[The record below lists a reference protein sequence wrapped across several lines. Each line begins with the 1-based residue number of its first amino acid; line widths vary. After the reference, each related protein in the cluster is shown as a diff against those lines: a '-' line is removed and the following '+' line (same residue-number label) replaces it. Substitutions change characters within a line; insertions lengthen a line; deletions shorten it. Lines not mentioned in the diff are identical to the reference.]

1 MRPECAWSM
10 STVGLTAQETYFPV
24 EHPFLRGGSC
34 RHSMDGFKPSWSHR
48 HDLENFYFSLKSAH
62 TDNSAHGQQMGPPTL
77 SYERHKHS
85 SSTLKL
91 PPKKPRPSHLSL
103 SCAAE
108 PSTPSPADDD
118 QVVPSFQRLSMCSS
132 PPQTPGRCSKPLPPI
147 PLRRDMSS
155 EQVMD
160 NEVEF
165 FNSADESCCL
175 VSQQYSKPFRHGA
188 FSRRSFRDCGQVNH
202 AYYDGPL
209 APQSPKP
216 HQQHQHNHH
225 QQHPAHP
232 PQQEVSQEQPTVCQR
247 ALDKSQRKLRRSLS
261 GPAGCF
267 NKPSQLRLACHSRY
281 AHNMDRSE
289 VPPPVPPR
297 TIKTA
302 DSRRWSAEVS
312 SGAYSDED
320 RPPKLPP
327 REPMSLCSSRTPS
340 PKSLPKYHNGILP
353 PTQSF
358 APDPK
363 FVSRGLQRQNSE
375 GSPCILPIVDNQG
388 HQASHTHYY
397 LLPYRPTFMDS
408 PSVEKL
414 LLNLESPSARDTNV
428 SDSEWD
434 FRTGR
439 KAPVDLV

>member
-10 STVGLTAQETYFPV
+10 STVGLTAQETSFPI
-24 EHPFLRGGSC
+24 EHPFLRGGYC

-48 HDLENFYFSLKSAH
+48 HDLENFYFTLKSAH
-62 TDNSAHGQQMGPPTL
+62 TDNSAHGQQKGPPTL
-77 SYERHKHS
+77 SYERHKYS

-91 PPKKPRPSHLSL
+91 PKKSRPSHLSL

-108 PSTPSPADDD
+108 PSTPSLADDD
-118 QVVPSFQRLSMCSS
+118 QVVPSLQRLSMCSS

-147 PLRRDMSS
+147 PLHRDMSS
-155 EQVMD
+155 EQAMD

-165 FNSADESCCL
+165 FLSADESCCL
-175 VSQQYSKPFRHGA
+175 VSHQYSKPFRHGV

-209 APQSPKP
+209 APQRPLQ
-216 HQQHQHNHH
+216 HQQQQQQQYQQQQ

-232 PQQEVSQEQPTVCQR
+232 PQQEVSQEQPAVCQR
-247 ALDKSQRKLRRSLS
+247 AQDKSQRKLRRSHS

-267 NKPSQLRLACHSRY
+267 NKPSQLRPACRSRY
-281 AHNMDRSE
+281 SYNTDRSE

-302 DSRRWSAEVS
+302 DSRRWSA
-312 SGAYSDED
+312 YSDED

-327 REPMSLCSSRTPS
+327 REPLSLGSSRTPS
-340 PKSLPKYHNGILP
+340 PKTLPKYHNGILP

-358 APDPK
+358 APDPN

-388 HQASHTHYY
+388 NQASHTHYY
-397 LLPYRPTFMDS
+397 LLPHRPTFMDS

-414 LLNLESPSARDTNV
+414 LRALESPSARDTDV
-428 SDSEWD
+428 SDSECD
-434 FRTGR
+434 
-439 KAPVDLV
+439 